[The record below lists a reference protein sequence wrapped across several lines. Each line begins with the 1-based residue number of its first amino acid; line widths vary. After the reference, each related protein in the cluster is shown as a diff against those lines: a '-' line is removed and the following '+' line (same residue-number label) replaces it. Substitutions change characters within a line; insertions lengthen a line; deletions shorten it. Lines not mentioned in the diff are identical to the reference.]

1 MNIIGEVVAK
11 DRCIGCGACAGLC
24 PSKVLSMD
32 FNSSGHYEPKEIPG
46 CNPKCDICL
55 KVCPFYEKDLAE
67 NEISNEIF
75 DSKNSYKEIGKYVGN
90 YEFFIKDENERINSA
105 SGGAGYYL
113 LSELLKRKMVGK
125 IIAVAPCE
133 NSEKLFKFDIFDNAE
148 SLKNAR
154 KSAYYPTNMEEIL
167 KFILANDDTYAITA
181 LPCFAKAL
189 RLAMKTNPKLR
200 KRIKYIVGLVCGQ
213 VKSKKFAQLLA
224 DLNFREHKELKK
236 VDFRYKIKDR
246 PSSNFAFKF
255 LSDDDCSSIRDWSSA
270 NEYATSPVIFWTS
283 RAFTPLACNNCN
295 DTFALC
301 ADAVLMDAW
310 LPKFTP
316 DWRGHSLVIT
326 RNNELDEI
334 FKNADK
340 NTVHCESFDIE
351 QIYTSQR
358 AVVAQKAA
366 YFYNKLNIL
375 QKQKL
380 KLQRKIY
387 RDDMKAIKYIN
398 DYVKFEKVLEK
409 IKFPFLVCKYIIRK
423 IKEKM

>member
-1 MNIIGEVVAK
+1 MNIVSEVVAK

-32 FNSSGHYEPKEIPG
+32 FNSFGHYEPKEIPG

-90 YEFFIKDENERINSA
+90 YEFYIKDENERINSA

-133 NSEKLFKFDIFDNAE
+133 NSEKLFKFNIFDNTE

-200 KRIKYIVGLVCGQ
+200 KRIKFIVGLVCGQ
-213 VKSKKFAQLLA
+213 VKSKKFAQSLA
-224 DLNFREHKELKK
+224 DLNFGEHKELKK
-236 VDFRYKIKDR
+236 VDFRYKIKNR

-270 NEYATSPVIFWTS
+270 DEHATSPVIFWTS

-310 LPKFTP
+310 LPKFTS

-340 NTVHCESFDIE
+340 NAVHCESFDIE
-351 QIYTSQR
+351 QIYTSQKP
-358 AVVAQKAA
+358 VVAQKAA

>member
-1 MNIIGEVVAK
+1 
-11 DRCIGCGACAGLC
+11 
-24 PSKVLSMD
+24 
-32 FNSSGHYEPKEIPG
+32 
-46 CNPKCDICL
+46 
-55 KVCPFYEKDLAE
+55 
-67 NEISNEIF
+67 
-75 DSKNSYKEIGKYVGN
+75 
-90 YEFFIKDENERINSA
+90 
-105 SGGAGYYL
+105 
-113 LSELLKRKMVGK
+113 MVGK

-133 NSEKLFKFDIFDNAE
+133 NSEKLFKFNIFDNIE

-200 KRIKYIVGLVCGQ
+200 KRIKYIIGLVCGQ
-213 VKSKKFAQLLA
+213 VKSKKFAQSLA
-224 DLNFREHKELKK
+224 DLNFKEHKELKK

-255 LSDDDCSSIRDWSSA
+255 LSDDDCSLIRDWSSA
-270 NEYATSPVIFWTS
+270 DEYATSPVIFWTS

-310 LPKFTP
+310 LPKFTS

-334 FKNADK
+334 VKNADK
-340 NTVHCESFDIE
+340 NAVHCESFDIE
-351 QIYTSQR
+351 QIYASQKP
-358 AVVAQKAA
+358 VVAQKAA

-409 IKFPFLVCKYIIRK
+409 NQIPILVCKYIIRK